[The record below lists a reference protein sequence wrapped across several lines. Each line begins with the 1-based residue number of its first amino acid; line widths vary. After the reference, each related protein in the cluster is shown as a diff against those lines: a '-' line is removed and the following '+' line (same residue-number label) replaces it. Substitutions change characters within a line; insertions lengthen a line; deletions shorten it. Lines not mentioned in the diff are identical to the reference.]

1 MLSYAKFKDVDCE
14 FCFNRLYK
22 HCQILGCTTKVK
34 KVTTEEGSTTVRW
47 ATLSLPLQLPTQ
59 ERRKRKRQSPYLQCD
74 VGAGEEEFPYVQ
86 VDAGVIVNGEGD
98 GLLIV
103 LYFMDFIDK
112 KRGRQTGALSSL
124 TSLQPRTRKRKHQ
137 SLPIKCT
144 YGTLYIQS
152 MILQLCFFLYL

>member
-59 ERRKRKRQSPYLQCD
+59 ERRKRKRQSPY
-74 VGAGEEEFPYVQ
+74 VK
-86 VDAGVIVNGEGD
+86 VDAGVIVYGEGD
-98 GLLIV
+98 RLLIV
-103 LYFMDFIDK
+103 LHFMDFIDK

-124 TSLQPRTRKRKHQ
+124 TSLQPRTRKRKHH
-137 SLPIKCT
+137 SLLIKCT
-144 YGTLYIQS
+144 YIVYLVNDFVVV
-152 MILQLCFFLYL
+152 FFFIFVTDT

>member
-59 ERRKRKRQSPYLQCD
+59 ERRKRKRQSPY
-74 VGAGEEEFPYVQ
+74 VK
-86 VDAGVIVNGEGD
+86 VDAGVIVYGEGD
-98 GLLIV
+98 RLLIV
-103 LYFMDFIDK
+103 LHFMDFIDK